1 MEEPKEW
8 EIRVQIPHGPTSRP
22 YWNIN
27 NVKLQDRHTYVE
39 RMMAWYEGECQRAP
53 HLTKRAIMIRLV
65 ARFVGPLKRW

>member
-8 EIRVQIPHGPTSRP
+8 ETRVQIPHAPTSRP

-39 RMMAWYEGECQRAP
+39 QMMAWYEGECQRAP
-53 HLTKRAIMIRLV
+53 HLTK
-65 ARFVGPLKRW
+65 